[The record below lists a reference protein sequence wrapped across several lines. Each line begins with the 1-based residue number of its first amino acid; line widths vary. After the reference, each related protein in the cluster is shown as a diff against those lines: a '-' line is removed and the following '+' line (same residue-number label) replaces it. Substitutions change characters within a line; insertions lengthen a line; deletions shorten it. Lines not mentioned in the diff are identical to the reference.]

1 MPPSPPNKDKNS
13 SNHPTFGE
21 YWNKKIRKKKL
32 TKIQP
37 PMSCDLIAKDIYGDL
52 STPKR
57 LIKHIDLFNIRSC
70 YMIDGCKWINSFN
83 CERVL
88 DVGCGDNIF
97 KGLIHNIIGLDQ
109 FNEKADIVFDIE
121 SISFPD
127 SHFDGII
134 IHGGIQYG
142 TWDQVLSN
150 FDNVM
155 KWTKPNSPVWFRYR
169 QVQVPEKSSTWG
181 RNNGRHRRSHNY
193 QWTSDNIA
201 YIKSTYNLHE
211 IETWDWNRYGADD
224 KIEDYQIW
232 HKFIK
237 DPK

>member
-21 YWNKKIRKKKL
+21 YWNKKDRNTKL
-32 TKIQP
+32 TKIKP
-37 PMSCDLIAKDIYGDL
+37 PMSSDLIAKGKYGDL
-52 STPKR
+52 STPR
-57 LIKHIDLFNIRSC
+57 LLIKHMDMHNSRSC

-109 FNEKADIVFDIE
+109 FNEKADIVFGIE

-127 SHFDGII
+127 NHFDGII

-169 QVQVPEKSSTWG
+169 QSQTPDKRIVRESLAL
-181 RNNGRHRRSHNY
+181 RHRRKHNY
-193 QWTSDNIA
+193 EWTPDNVA

-211 IETWDWNRYGADD
+211 IETYDWNGHGSDN
-224 KIEDYQIW
+224 KIEDYRRW

-237 DPK
+237 DPN